1 MLNSEEECDD
11 YFGTQKFLNE
21 SDFSEKELDAKKDNE
36 SFNDSYLIPKEITD
50 NQNIDYPN
58 IANIEAIFNNSEVEQ
73 MEEISMSDFMNKK
86 RRKKKK
92 IFYTKKEIEITE
104 TVDIDEKYI
113 YKKSKYVNRW
123 ITAIIQSY
131 MKNFNE
137 KIKEKTSIQNLHTPS
152 YEKFSEV
159 LYYKKNREKFLK
171 KSMKD
176 ILKEKIIKKRK
187 DSSKTKD
194 NSYIIEQIEKSRELE
209 LKNLLSMNFENV
221 IEEFYKSFDCKM
233 FKFNKEIVAY
243 EREFMKR
250 SKKKNCK
257 SLFEKNGLITLLKN
271 KTKRNDEIQEELDD
285 K

>member
-21 SDFSEKELDAKKDNE
+21 SDFSEKELDVKKDNK
-36 SFNDSYLIPKEITD
+36 SFNDSYLVPKEITD

-92 IFYTKKEIEITE
+92 IFYTKKEI
-104 TVDIDEKYI
+104 DEKYI

-131 MKNFNE
+131 MKKLNE
-137 KIKEKTSIQNLHTPS
+137 KINEKNSLQKLHTPS

-176 ILKEKIIKKRK
+176 ILEEKIIKKRK

-194 NSYIIEQIEKSRELE
+194 NSYIIEQIEKINDFEL
-209 LKNLLSMNFENV
+209 LALLNMNFENV
-221 IEEFYKSFDCKM
+221 IEEFYKSIDCKM
-233 FKFNKEIVAY
+233 FKFNKEIVTY

-271 KTKRNDEIQEELDD
+271 KTKRNDEEQEELDD

>member
-21 SDFSEKELDAKKDNE
+21 SDFSEKELDVKKDNE
-36 SFNDSYLIPKEITD
+36 SFNDSYLVPKEITD

-92 IFYTKKEIEITE
+92 IFYTKKEI
-104 TVDIDEKYI
+104 DEKYI

-131 MKNFNE
+131 MKKLNE
-137 KIKEKTSIQNLHTPS
+137 KINEKNSLQKLHTPS

-176 ILKEKIIKKRK
+176 ILEEKIIKKRK

-221 IEEFYKSFDCKM
+221 IEEFYKSIDCKM
-233 FKFNKEIVAY
+233 FKFNKEIVTY

-271 KTKRNDEIQEELDD
+271 KTKRNDEEQEELDD

>member
-21 SDFSEKELDAKKDNE
+21 SDFSEKELDVKKDNE
-36 SFNDSYLIPKEITD
+36 SFNDSYLVPKEITD

-92 IFYTKKEIEITE
+92 IFYTKKEI
-104 TVDIDEKYI
+104 DEKYI

-131 MKNFNE
+131 MKKLNE
-137 KIKEKTSIQNLHTPS
+137 KINEKNSLQKLHTPS

-176 ILKEKIIKKRK
+176 ILEEKIIKKRK

-194 NSYIIEQIEKSRELE
+194 NSYIIEQIEKINDFEL
-209 LKNLLSMNFENV
+209 LALLNMNFENV
-221 IEEFYKSFDCKM
+221 IEEFYKSIDCKM
-233 FKFNKEIVAY
+233 FKFNKEIVTY

-271 KTKRNDEIQEELDD
+271 KTKRNDEEQEELDD

>member
-11 YFGTQKFLNE
+11 CFGTQKFLNE
-21 SDFSEKELDAKKDNE
+21 SDFSEKELDVKKDNE
-36 SFNDSYLIPKEITD
+36 SFNDSYLVPKEITD

-58 IANIEAIFNNSEVEQ
+58 IANIEAIFNSSEVEQ

-92 IFYTKKEIEITE
+92 IFYTKKEI
-104 TVDIDEKYI
+104 DEKYI

-131 MKNFNE
+131 MKKLNE
-137 KIKEKTSIQNLHTPS
+137 KINEKNSLQKLHTPS

-176 ILKEKIIKKRK
+176 ILEEKIIKKRK

-194 NSYIIEQIEKSRELE
+194 NSYIIEQIEKINDFEL
-209 LKNLLSMNFENV
+209 LALLNMNFENV
-221 IEEFYKSFDCKM
+221 IEEFYKSIDCKM
-233 FKFNKEIVAY
+233 FKFNKEIVTY

-250 SKKKNCK
+250 SEKKNCK

-271 KTKRNDEIQEELDD
+271 KTKRNDDEEQEELDD

>member
-21 SDFSEKELDAKKDNE
+21 SDFSEKELDVKKDNE
-36 SFNDSYLIPKEITD
+36 SFNDSYLVPKEITD

-58 IANIEAIFNNSEVEQ
+58 IANTEAIFNKNEVEK

-86 RRKKKK
+86 KRKKKK
-92 IFYTKKEIEITE
+92 IFYTKKE
-104 TVDIDEKYI
+104 IDEKYI

-131 MKNFNE
+131 MKKLNE
-137 KIKEKTSIQNLHTPS
+137 KINEKNSLQKLHTPS

-176 ILKEKIIKKRK
+176 ILEEKIIKKRK

-194 NSYIIEQIEKSRELE
+194 NSYIIEQIEKINDFEL
-209 LKNLLSMNFENV
+209 LALLNMNFENV
-221 IEEFYKSFDCKM
+221 IEEFYKSIDCKM
-233 FKFNKEIVAY
+233 FKFNKEIVTY

-250 SKKKNCK
+250 SKKKNRK

-271 KTKRNDEIQEELDD
+271 KTKRNDEEQEELDD

>member
-21 SDFSEKELDAKKDNE
+21 SDFSEKELDVKKDNE
-36 SFNDSYLIPKEITD
+36 SFNDSYLVPKEITD

-58 IANIEAIFNNSEVEQ
+58 IANTEAIFNKNEVEQ

-92 IFYTKKEIEITE
+92 IFYTKKEI
-104 TVDIDEKYI
+104 DEKYI

-131 MKNFNE
+131 MKKLNE
-137 KIKEKTSIQNLHTPS
+137 KINEKNSLQKLHTPS

-176 ILKEKIIKKRK
+176 ILEEKIIKKRK

-221 IEEFYKSFDCKM
+221 IEEFYKSIDCKM
-233 FKFNKEIVAY
+233 FKFNKEIVTY

-250 SKKKNCK
+250 SKKKNRK

-271 KTKRNDEIQEELDD
+271 KTKRNDEEQEELDD

>member
-1 MLNSEEECDD
+1 
-11 YFGTQKFLNE
+11 
-21 SDFSEKELDAKKDNE
+21 
-36 SFNDSYLIPKEITD
+36 
-50 NQNIDYPN
+50 
-58 IANIEAIFNNSEVEQ
+58 
-73 MEEISMSDFMNKK
+73 MSDFMNKK

-92 IFYTKKEIEITE
+92 IFYTKKE
-104 TVDIDEKYI
+104 IDEKYI

-187 DSSKTKD
+187 DSSKAKD

-271 KTKRNDEIQEELDD
+271 KTKRNDEEQEELDD

>member
-11 YFGTQKFLNE
+11 CFGTQKFLNE
-21 SDFSEKELDAKKDNE
+21 SDFSEKELDVKKDNE
-36 SFNDSYLIPKEITD
+36 SFNDSYLVPKEITD

-92 IFYTKKEIEITE
+92 IFYTKKEI
-104 TVDIDEKYI
+104 DEKYI

-131 MKNFNE
+131 MKKLNE
-137 KIKEKTSIQNLHTPS
+137 KINEKNSLQKLHTPR

-171 KSMKD
+171 KSMND

-187 DSSKTKD
+187 DSSKAKD

-271 KTKRNDEIQEELDD
+271 KTKRNDEEQEELDD

>member
-11 YFGTQKFLNE
+11 CFGTQKFLNE
-21 SDFSEKELDAKKDNE
+21 SDFSEKELDVKKDNE
-36 SFNDSYLIPKEITD
+36 SFNDSYLVPKEITD

-86 RRKKKK
+86 KRKKKK
-92 IFYTKKEIEITE
+92 IFYTKKE
-104 TVDIDEKYI
+104 IDEKYI

-131 MKNFNE
+131 MKKLNE
-137 KIKEKTSIQNLHTPS
+137 KINEKNSLQKLHTPS

-194 NSYIIEQIEKSRELE
+194 NSYIIEQIEKINDFEL
-209 LKNLLSMNFENV
+209 LALLNMNFENV
-221 IEEFYKSFDCKM
+221 IEEFYKSIDCKM
-233 FKFNKEIVAY
+233 FKFNKEIVTY

-250 SKKKNCK
+250 SKKKNRK

-271 KTKRNDEIQEELDD
+271 KTKRNDEEQEELDD

>member
-21 SDFSEKELDAKKDNE
+21 SDFSEKELDVKKDNK
-36 SFNDSYLIPKEITD
+36 SFNDSYLVPKEITD

-92 IFYTKKEIEITE
+92 IFYTKKEI
-104 TVDIDEKYI
+104 DEKYI

-131 MKNFNE
+131 MKKLNE
-137 KIKEKTSIQNLHTPS
+137 KINEKNSLQKLHTPS

-176 ILKEKIIKKRK
+176 ILEEKIIKKRK
-187 DSSKTKD
+187 DSSKAKD

-250 SKKKNCK
+250 SKKKNRK

-271 KTKRNDEIQEELDD
+271 KTKRNDEEQEELDD

>member
-21 SDFSEKELDAKKDNE
+21 SDFSEKELDVKKDNE
-36 SFNDSYLIPKEITD
+36 SFNDSYLVPKEITD

-92 IFYTKKEIEITE
+92 IFYTKKEI
-104 TVDIDEKYI
+104 DEKYI
-113 YKKSKYVNRW
+113 YKKSKYVNRL

-131 MKNFNE
+131 MKKLNE
-137 KIKEKTSIQNLHTPS
+137 KINEKNSLQKLHTPS

-194 NSYIIEQIEKSRELE
+194 NSYIIEQIEKINDFEL
-209 LKNLLSMNFENV
+209 LALLNMNFENV
-221 IEEFYKSFDCKM
+221 IEEFYKSIDCKM
-233 FKFNKEIVAY
+233 FKFNKEIVTY

-250 SKKKNCK
+250 SKKKNRK

-271 KTKRNDEIQEELDD
+271 KTKRNDEEQEELDD

>member
-21 SDFSEKELDAKKDNE
+21 SDFSEKELDVKKDNE
-36 SFNDSYLIPKEITD
+36 SFNDSYLVPKEITD

-92 IFYTKKEIEITE
+92 IFYTKKEI
-104 TVDIDEKYI
+104 DEKYI

-131 MKNFNE
+131 MKKLNE
-137 KIKEKTSIQNLHTPS
+137 KINEKNSLQKLHTPS

-176 ILKEKIIKKRK
+176 ILEEKIIKKRK

-209 LKNLLSMNFENV
+209 LKNLLSKNFENV

-257 SLFEKNGLITLLKN
+257 SLFEKNVLINLLKN
-271 KTKRNDEIQEELDD
+271 KTKRNDEEQEELDD

>member
-21 SDFSEKELDAKKDNE
+21 SDFSEKELDVKKDNE
-36 SFNDSYLIPKEITD
+36 SFNDSYLVPKEITD

-58 IANIEAIFNNSEVEQ
+58 IANTEAIFNKNEVEQ

-86 RRKKKK
+86 KRKKKK
-92 IFYTKKEIEITE
+92 IFYTKKE
-104 TVDIDEKYI
+104 IDEKYI

-131 MKNFNE
+131 MKKLNE
-137 KIKEKTSIQNLHTPS
+137 KINEKNSLQKLHTPS

-176 ILKEKIIKKRK
+176 ILEEKIIKKRK

-194 NSYIIEQIEKSRELE
+194 NSYIIEQIEKINDFEL
-209 LKNLLSMNFENV
+209 LALLNMNFENV
-221 IEEFYKSFDCKM
+221 IEEFYKSIDCKM
-233 FKFNKEIVAY
+233 FKFNKEIVTY

-250 SKKKNCK
+250 SKKKNRK

-271 KTKRNDEIQEELDD
+271 KTKRNDEEQEELDD

>member
-21 SDFSEKELDAKKDNE
+21 SDFSEKELDVKKDNE
-36 SFNDSYLIPKEITD
+36 SFNDSYLVPKEITD

-86 RRKKKK
+86 KRKKKK
-92 IFYTKKEIEITE
+92 IFYTKKE
-104 TVDIDEKYI
+104 IDEKYI

-131 MKNFNE
+131 MKKLNE
-137 KIKEKTSIQNLHTPS
+137 KINEKNSLQKLHTPS

-176 ILKEKIIKKRK
+176 ILEEKIIKKRK

-194 NSYIIEQIEKSRELE
+194 NSYIIEQIEKINDFEL
-209 LKNLLSMNFENV
+209 LALLNMNFENV
-221 IEEFYKSFDCKM
+221 IEEFYKSIDCKM
-233 FKFNKEIVAY
+233 FKFNKEIVTY

-271 KTKRNDEIQEELDD
+271 KTKRNDEEQEELDD

>member
-21 SDFSEKELDAKKDNE
+21 NDFSEKELDVKKDNE
-36 SFNDSYLIPKEITD
+36 SFNDSYLVPKEITD

-92 IFYTKKEIEITE
+92 IFYTKKEI
-104 TVDIDEKYI
+104 DEKYI

-131 MKNFNE
+131 MKKLNE
-137 KIKEKTSIQNLHTPS
+137 KINEKNSLQKLHTPS
-152 YEKFSEV
+152 YQKFSEV

-187 DSSKTKD
+187 DSSKAKD
-194 NSYIIEQIEKSRELE
+194 NSYIIEQIEKIRELE

-243 EREFMKR
+243 EREFMKK

-271 KTKRNDEIQEELDD
+271 KTKRNDEEQEELDD

>member
-1 MLNSEEECDD
+1 
-11 YFGTQKFLNE
+11 
-21 SDFSEKELDAKKDNE
+21 
-36 SFNDSYLIPKEITD
+36 
-50 NQNIDYPN
+50 
-58 IANIEAIFNNSEVEQ
+58 
-73 MEEISMSDFMNKK
+73 MSDFMNKK

-92 IFYTKKEIEITE
+92 IFYTKKE
-104 TVDIDEKYI
+104 IDEKYI

-131 MKNFNE
+131 MKKLNE
-137 KIKEKTSIQNLHTPS
+137 KINEKNSLQKLHTPS

-176 ILKEKIIKKRK
+176 ILEEKIIKKRK

-194 NSYIIEQIEKSRELE
+194 NSYIIEQIEKINDFEL
-209 LKNLLSMNFENV
+209 LALLNMNFENV
-221 IEEFYKSFDCKM
+221 IEEFYKSIDCKM
-233 FKFNKEIVAY
+233 FKFNKEIVTY

-250 SKKKNCK
+250 SKKKNRK

-271 KTKRNDEIQEELDD
+271 KTKRNDEEQEELDD

>member
-21 SDFSEKELDAKKDNE
+21 SDFSEKELDVKKDNE
-36 SFNDSYLIPKEITD
+36 SFNDSYLVPKEITD

-92 IFYTKKEIEITE
+92 IFYTKKEI
-104 TVDIDEKYI
+104 DEKYI

-131 MKNFNE
+131 MKKLNE
-137 KIKEKTSIQNLHTPS
+137 KINEKNSLQKLHTPS

-194 NSYIIEQIEKSRELE
+194 NSYIIEQIEKINDFEL
-209 LKNLLSMNFENV
+209 LALLNMNFENV
-221 IEEFYKSFDCKM
+221 IEEFYKSIDCKM
-233 FKFNKEIVAY
+233 FKFNKEIVTY

-250 SKKKNCK
+250 SKKKNRK

-271 KTKRNDEIQEELDD
+271 KTKRNDEEQEELDD

>member
-11 YFGTQKFLNE
+11 CFGTQKFLNE
-21 SDFSEKELDAKKDNE
+21 SDFSEKELDVKKDNE
-36 SFNDSYLIPKEITD
+36 SFNDSYLVPKEITD

-92 IFYTKKEIEITE
+92 IFYTKKEI
-104 TVDIDEKYI
+104 DEKYI

-131 MKNFNE
+131 MKKLNE
-137 KIKEKTSIQNLHTPS
+137 KINEKNSLQKLHTPS

-176 ILKEKIIKKRK
+176 ILEEKIIKKRK

-194 NSYIIEQIEKSRELE
+194 NSYIIEQIEKINDFEL
-209 LKNLLSMNFENV
+209 LALLNMNFENV
-221 IEEFYKSFDCKM
+221 IEEFYKSIDCKM

-271 KTKRNDEIQEELDD
+271 KTKRNDEEQEELDD

>member
-1 MLNSEEECDD
+1 MLNSEEERDD

-21 SDFSEKELDAKKDNE
+21 SDFSEKELDVKKDNE
-36 SFNDSYLIPKEITD
+36 SFNDSYLVPKEITD

-92 IFYTKKEIEITE
+92 IFYTKKEI
-104 TVDIDEKYI
+104 DEKYI

-131 MKNFNE
+131 MKKLNE
-137 KIKEKTSIQNLHTPS
+137 KINEKNSLQKLHTPS

-187 DSSKTKD
+187 DSSKAKD

-221 IEEFYKSFDCKM
+221 IEEFYTSFDCKM

-271 KTKRNDEIQEELDD
+271 KTKRNDEEQEELDD

>member
-21 SDFSEKELDAKKDNE
+21 SDFSEKELDVKKDNE
-36 SFNDSYLIPKEITD
+36 SFNDSYLVPKEIAD

-92 IFYTKKEIEITE
+92 IFYTKKEI
-104 TVDIDEKYI
+104 DEKYI

-131 MKNFNE
+131 MKKLNE
-137 KIKEKTSIQNLHTPS
+137 KINEKNPLQKLHTPS

-187 DSSKTKD
+187 DSSKAKD

-271 KTKRNDEIQEELDD
+271 KTKRNDEEQEELDD

>member
-21 SDFSEKELDAKKDNE
+21 SDFSEKELDVKKDNE
-36 SFNDSYLIPKEITD
+36 SFNDSYLVPKEITD

-92 IFYTKKEIEITE
+92 IFYTKKEI
-104 TVDIDEKYI
+104 DEKYI

-131 MKNFNE
+131 MKKLNE
-137 KIKEKTSIQNLHTPS
+137 KINEKNSLQKLHTPS

-221 IEEFYKSFDCKM
+221 IEEFYKSIDCKM
-233 FKFNKEIVAY
+233 FKFNKEIVTY

-250 SKKKNCK
+250 SKKKNRK

-271 KTKRNDEIQEELDD
+271 KTKRNDEEQEELDD

>member
-11 YFGTQKFLNE
+11 CFGTQKFLNE
-21 SDFSEKELDAKKDNE
+21 SDLSEKELDVKKDNE
-36 SFNDSYLIPKEITD
+36 SFNDSYLVPKEITD

-92 IFYTKKEIEITE
+92 IFYTKKEI
-104 TVDIDEKYI
+104 DEKYI

-131 MKNFNE
+131 MKKLNE
-137 KIKEKTSIQNLHTPS
+137 KINEKNSLQKLHTPS

-176 ILKEKIIKKRK
+176 ILEEKIIKKRK

-194 NSYIIEQIEKSRELE
+194 NSYIIEQIEKINDFEL
-209 LKNLLSMNFENV
+209 LALLNMNFENV
-221 IEEFYKSFDCKM
+221 IEEFYKSIDCKM
-233 FKFNKEIVAY
+233 FKFNKEIVTY

-250 SKKKNCK
+250 SKKKNRK

-271 KTKRNDEIQEELDD
+271 KTKRNDEEQEELDD

>member
-21 SDFSEKELDAKKDNE
+21 SDFSEKELDVKKDNE
-36 SFNDSYLIPKEITD
+36 SFNDSYLVPKEITD

-92 IFYTKKEIEITE
+92 IFYTKKEI
-104 TVDIDEKYI
+104 DEKYI

-131 MKNFNE
+131 MKKLNE
-137 KIKEKTSIQNLHTPS
+137 KINEKNSLQKLHTPS

-187 DSSKTKD
+187 DSSKAKD

-250 SKKKNCK
+250 SKKKNRK

-271 KTKRNDEIQEELDD
+271 KTKRNDEEQEELDD

>member
-1 MLNSEEECDD
+1 MLNSEEERDD

-21 SDFSEKELDAKKDNE
+21 SDFSEKELDVKKDNE
-36 SFNDSYLIPKEITD
+36 SFNDSYLVPKEITD

-92 IFYTKKEIEITE
+92 IFYTKKEI
-104 TVDIDEKYI
+104 DEKYI

-131 MKNFNE
+131 MKKLNE
-137 KIKEKTSIQNLHTPS
+137 KINEKNSLQKLHTPS

-187 DSSKTKD
+187 DSSKAKD

-209 LKNLLSMNFENV
+209 LKNLLSMNFENI

-257 SLFEKNGLITLLKN
+257 SLFEKNGLITLLRN
-271 KTKRNDEIQEELDD
+271 KTKRNDEEQEELDD

>member
-1 MLNSEEECDD
+1 MLNSEEERDD

-21 SDFSEKELDAKKDNE
+21 SDFSEKELDVKKDNK
-36 SFNDSYLIPKEITD
+36 SFNDSYLVPKEITD

-92 IFYTKKEIEITE
+92 IFYTKKEI
-104 TVDIDEKYI
+104 DEKYI

-131 MKNFNE
+131 MKKLNE
-137 KIKEKTSIQNLHTPS
+137 KINEKNSLQKLHTPS

-187 DSSKTKD
+187 DSSKAKD

-271 KTKRNDEIQEELDD
+271 KTKRNDEEQEELDD

>member
-21 SDFSEKELDAKKDNE
+21 SDFSEKELDVKKDNE
-36 SFNDSYLIPKEITD
+36 SFNDSYLVPKEITD

-58 IANIEAIFNNSEVEQ
+58 IANTEAIFNKNEVEQ

-86 RRKKKK
+86 RLKKKK
-92 IFYTKKEIEITE
+92 IFYTKKE
-104 TVDIDEKYI
+104 IDEKYI

-131 MKNFNE
+131 MKKLNE
-137 KIKEKTSIQNLHTPS
+137 KKNEKNSLQKLHTPS

-187 DSSKTKD
+187 DSLKTKD

-233 FKFNKEIVAY
+233 FKFNKEIVTY

-257 SLFEKNGLITLLKN
+257 SLFEKKGLITLLEN
-271 KTKRNDEIQEELDD
+271 KTKRNDEEQEELDD

>member
-21 SDFSEKELDAKKDNE
+21 SDFSEKELDVKKDNE
-36 SFNDSYLIPKEITD
+36 SFNDSYLVPKEITD

-92 IFYTKKEIEITE
+92 IFYTKKEI
-104 TVDIDEKYI
+104 DEKYI

-131 MKNFNE
+131 MKKLNE
-137 KIKEKTSIQNLHTPS
+137 KINEKNSLQKLHTPS

-187 DSSKTKD
+187 DSSKAKD

-250 SKKKNCK
+250 NKKKNRK

-271 KTKRNDEIQEELDD
+271 KTKRNDEEQEELDD

>member
-21 SDFSEKELDAKKDNE
+21 SDFSEKELDVKKDNE
-36 SFNDSYLIPKEITD
+36 SFNDSYLVPKEITD

-92 IFYTKKEIEITE
+92 IFYTKKEI
-104 TVDIDEKYI
+104 DEKYI

-131 MKNFNE
+131 MKKLNE
-137 KIKEKTSIQNLHTPS
+137 KINEKNSLQKLHTPS

-176 ILKEKIIKKRK
+176 ILEEKIIKKRK

-194 NSYIIEQIEKSRELE
+194 NSYIIEQIEKINDFEL
-209 LKNLLSMNFENV
+209 LALLNMNFENV
-221 IEEFYKSFDCKM
+221 IEEFYKSIDCKM
-233 FKFNKEIVAY
+233 FKFNKEIVTY

-257 SLFEKNGLITLLKN
+257 SLFEKKGLITLLKN
-271 KTKRNDEIQEELDD
+271 KTKRNDEEQEELDD

>member
-21 SDFSEKELDAKKDNE
+21 SDFSEKELDVKKDNE
-36 SFNDSYLIPKEITD
+36 SFNDSYLVPKEITD

-92 IFYTKKEIEITE
+92 IFYTKKEI
-104 TVDIDEKYI
+104 DEKYI

-131 MKNFNE
+131 MKKLNE
-137 KIKEKTSIQNLHTPS
+137 KINEKNSLQKLHTPS

-176 ILKEKIIKKRK
+176 ILEEKIIKKRK

-194 NSYIIEQIEKSRELE
+194 NSYIIEQIEKINDFEL
-209 LKNLLSMNFENV
+209 LALLNMNFENV
-221 IEEFYKSFDCKM
+221 IEEFYKSIDCKM
-233 FKFNKEIVAY
+233 FKFNKEIVTY

-250 SKKKNCK
+250 SKKKNRK

-271 KTKRNDEIQEELDD
+271 KTKRNDEEQEELDD

>member
-21 SDFSEKELDAKKDNE
+21 SDFSEKELDVKKDNE
-36 SFNDSYLIPKEITD
+36 SFNDSYLVPKEITD

-92 IFYTKKEIEITE
+92 IFYTKKEI
-104 TVDIDEKYI
+104 DEKYI

-131 MKNFNE
+131 MKKLNE
-137 KIKEKTSIQNLHTPS
+137 KINEKNSLQKLHTPS

-159 LYYKKNREKFLK
+159 LYYKKKPRKIFEEVNERYFRRKNY
-171 KSMKD
+171 
-176 ILKEKIIKKRK
+176 KEKKRF
-187 DSSKTKD
+187 
-194 NSYIIEQIEKSRELE
+194 I
-209 LKNLLSMNFENV
+209 
-221 IEEFYKSFDCKM
+221 
-233 FKFNKEIVAY
+233 
-243 EREFMKR
+243 
-250 SKKKNCK
+250 
-257 SLFEKNGLITLLKN
+257 KN
-271 KTKRNDEIQEELDD
+271 KR
-285 K
+285 

>member
-21 SDFSEKELDAKKDNE
+21 SDFSEKELDVKKDNE
-36 SFNDSYLIPKEITD
+36 SFNDSYLVPKEIID

-92 IFYTKKEIEITE
+92 IFYTKKEI
-104 TVDIDEKYI
+104 DEKYI

-131 MKNFNE
+131 MKKLNE
-137 KIKEKTSIQNLHTPS
+137 KINEKNSLQKLHTPS

-176 ILKEKIIKKRK
+176 ILEEKIIKKRK

-194 NSYIIEQIEKSRELE
+194 NSYIIEQIEKINDFEL
-209 LKNLLSMNFENV
+209 LALLNMNFENV
-221 IEEFYKSFDCKM
+221 IEEFYKSIDCKM
-233 FKFNKEIVAY
+233 FKFNKEIVTY

-250 SKKKNCK
+250 SKKKNRK

-271 KTKRNDEIQEELDD
+271 KTKRNDEEQEELDD

>member
-11 YFGTQKFLNE
+11 CFGTQKFLNE
-21 SDFSEKELDAKKDNE
+21 SDFSEKELDVKKDNE
-36 SFNDSYLIPKEITD
+36 SFNDSYLVPKEITD

-92 IFYTKKEIEITE
+92 IFYTKKEI
-104 TVDIDEKYI
+104 DEKYI

-131 MKNFNE
+131 MKKLNE
-137 KIKEKTSIQNLHTPS
+137 KINEKNSLQKLHTPS

-187 DSSKTKD
+187 DSSKAKD

-250 SKKKNCK
+250 NKKKNCK

-271 KTKRNDEIQEELDD
+271 KTKRNDEEQEELDD

>member
-11 YFGTQKFLNE
+11 CFGTQKFLNE
-21 SDFSEKELDAKKDNE
+21 SDFSEKELDVKKDNE
-36 SFNDSYLIPKEITD
+36 SFNDSYLVPKEITD

-58 IANIEAIFNNSEVEQ
+58 IANIEAIFNSSEVEQ

-92 IFYTKKEIEITE
+92 IFYTKKEI
-104 TVDIDEKYI
+104 DEKYI

-131 MKNFNE
+131 MKKLNE
-137 KIKEKTSIQNLHTPS
+137 KINEKNSLQKLHTPS

-176 ILKEKIIKKRK
+176 ILEEKIIKKRK

-194 NSYIIEQIEKSRELE
+194 NSYIIEQIEKINDFEL
-209 LKNLLSMNFENV
+209 LALLNMNFENV
-221 IEEFYKSFDCKM
+221 IEEFYKSIDCKM
-233 FKFNKEIVAY
+233 FKFNKEIVTY

-250 SKKKNCK
+250 SEKKNCK

-271 KTKRNDEIQEELDD
+271 KTKRNDEEQEELDD

>member
-21 SDFSEKELDAKKDNE
+21 SDFSEKELDVKKDNE
-36 SFNDSYLIPKEITD
+36 SFNDSYLVPKEIID

-86 RRKKKK
+86 KRKKKK
-92 IFYTKKEIEITE
+92 IFYTKKE
-104 TVDIDEKYI
+104 IDEKYI

-131 MKNFNE
+131 MKKLNE
-137 KIKEKTSIQNLHTPS
+137 KINEKNSLQKLHTPS

-176 ILKEKIIKKRK
+176 ILEEKIIKKRK

-194 NSYIIEQIEKSRELE
+194 NSYIIEQIEKINDFEL
-209 LKNLLSMNFENV
+209 LALLNMNFENV
-221 IEEFYKSFDCKM
+221 IEEFYKSIDCKM
-233 FKFNKEIVAY
+233 FKFNKEIVTY

-250 SKKKNCK
+250 SKKKNRK

-271 KTKRNDEIQEELDD
+271 KTKRNDEEQEELDD

>member
-21 SDFSEKELDAKKDNE
+21 SDFSEKELDVKKDNE
-36 SFNDSYLIPKEITD
+36 SFNDSYLVPKEITD

-58 IANIEAIFNNSEVEQ
+58 IANTEAIFNKNEVEQ

-86 RRKKKK
+86 KRKKKK
-92 IFYTKKEIEITE
+92 IFYTKKE
-104 TVDIDEKYI
+104 IDEKYI

-131 MKNFNE
+131 MKKLNE
-137 KIKEKTSIQNLHTPS
+137 KINEKNSLQKLHTPS

-194 NSYIIEQIEKSRELE
+194 NSYIIEQIEKINDFEL
-209 LKNLLSMNFENV
+209 LALLNMNFENV
-221 IEEFYKSFDCKM
+221 IEEFYKSIDCKM
-233 FKFNKEIVAY
+233 FKFNKEIVTY

-250 SKKKNCK
+250 SKKKNRK

-271 KTKRNDEIQEELDD
+271 KTKRNDEEQEELDD